1 MCNKENIFLSLI
13 FIYHKNRTPYFWNSA
28 FWPFQQGC
36 QRAAKYSFC
45 FVAALTNLQCLEGKK
60 LGISKSDSLLF
71 TYLVTGTNIHP
82 YLESKRLSIVVLM
95 DKIYYSFVKTLYV
108 VKTHLVR

>member
-1 MCNKENIFLSLI
+1 MKENIFLSIERPI
-13 FIYHKNRTPYFWNSA
+13 FEIQ
-28 FWPFQQGC
+28 PFDLFSKIVREQQNP
-36 QRAAKYSFC
+36 RAKHSFC
-45 FVAALTNLQCLEGKK
+45 FFCRSYQFAMFRRQKVGNLKIGQ
-60 LGISKSDSLLF
+60 SLF

>member
-1 MCNKENIFLSLI
+1 MKENIFLSIERPI
-13 FIYHKNRTPYFWNSA
+13 FEIQPFDLFSKIVREQQNPRAKHSFW
-28 FWPFQQGC
+28 F
-36 QRAAKYSFC
+36 FC
-45 FVAALTNLQCLEGKK
+45 RSYQFAMFRRQKVGNLKIGQ
-60 LGISKSDSLLF
+60 SLS